1 MGDEVEALRARVTQ
15 LEGMVSRLTARIQTK
30 DIEFS
35 KERAQWKSERNRL
48 KAQLR
53 EKSAA

>member
-30 DIEFS
+30 DVEFS
-35 KERAQWKSERNRL
+35 KERAQWKSQVSKL
-48 KAQLR
+48 KQQLR
-53 EKSAA
+53 ARSAA